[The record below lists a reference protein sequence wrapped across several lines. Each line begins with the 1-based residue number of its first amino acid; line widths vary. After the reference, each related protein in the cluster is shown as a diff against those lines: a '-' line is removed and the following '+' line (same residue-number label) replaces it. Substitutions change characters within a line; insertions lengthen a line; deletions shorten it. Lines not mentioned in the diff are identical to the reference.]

1 MKRYEHN
8 FGKNPQGALSTVSG
22 YATET
27 TNFGETA
34 FGILNKSTRDK
45 NNFTTPEVVSSST
58 ATLFSVGNGTDT
70 DNRKNIIELKADGT
84 VFISGVGGYDGTNP
98 GDSKDISKEL
108 QSVHDDIDNI
118 NLDIDRIDSDIDSIH
133 VEQDSDLVYTF
144 IVKGENR
151 GTINIPRDQF
161 LKDVNYDEETNILE
175 FLFIVR
181 NEENEEEQKV
191 VKIDMTD
198 LEDIYTNGDGL
209 NLENKQFSIKIDAD
223 TQPYINVGPNGLK
236 IIGINEALDK
246 KVSWDESKKVITL
259 PADGSISALRNNGL
273 EGGVLVCQ
281 RTYDDGVTYVTEIGT
296 TKNNLT
302 LNSIE
307 RPKIDFAGGASENV
321 AYESEVKSLQDRM
334 STAETDIDNLEGRM
348 DTAESDIDT
357 IQSDLSELT
366 GDGEGSV
373 QDQIKTALE
382 DYLPLSG
389 GTMTGNI
396 TFGSESEDYT
406 GGIIISGKSDQD
418 LVNAV
423 GGTTTIDSIREGLA
437 TEDALNEY
445 KTSNDEKIQ
454 SIEDKLDQEIE
465 AGNTDK
471 ETIDNYTVN
480 GHKISENP
488 VLTKTD
494 VGLNQVDNV
503 QQIPMSMK
511 GQAGGVAELDANGKV
526 PSSQLELLA
535 LGEVAGTAYEGNK
548 GAANKAAIGTNTYTG
563 ANYISKETNLTDAV
577 LQLDE
582 EIKATNDNLALEH
595 TNAEATYAKKTELG
609 DYLTRTDASNT
620 YQPKGNYLTTIPSE
634 YVTDSELNAKGY
646 QTEAQVAAKVA
657 SLVDSAPETLN
668 TLNELA
674 AALGDDPNFATT
686 VTNQIASK
694 QDKLV
699 SGTNIKTINGQT
711 LLGSGDIALDAEH
724 ITVKDTLG
732 YFSGNNVE
740 SALQEI
746 AQPLDTHLQNM
757 TSGLRH
763 IPSGGAPN
771 NILAWDSEG
780 TAKWENLSNI
790 EVSTDDLLAYGVQWD
805 TTVSD
810 PVLTRIGNT
819 SLHKSL
825 PIQSGMYGCICQGS
839 TIRYRLDDEDW
850 RFKRTPDVPITVS
863 LTQKNDIITINDPIF
878 ATKQYEKQW
887 IKISDIKIQID
898 SIDTETQTATLVPNE
913 YTGTLHTGQ
922 YSCELGSVR
931 NGYDGSVRVYVPGFY
946 YKSTQTGNI
955 CQVLLSISQID
966 STYHYQQ
973 PVLIDA
979 YRCTVLNTVPENM
992 GWLSTLPVNTAVSIA
1007 NVNSYCRGGNNNS
1020 SFDQYLEN
1028 DPRRTQL
1035 GKPRTNLSRATM
1047 RGYAANNNSHLLTY
1061 EEYKNIFYWL
1071 YVVEYANFNS
1081 QATFSSSLDDNGYR
1095 TGGLGNGVTT
1105 MNYNVWVGYNS
1116 IYPLTPCGYL
1126 DSLGGN
1132 PGVEPQ
1138 VLAAFDMTVTPT
1150 KNWGSWVTQT
1160 YRSGNNN
1167 LNRATMSKGNPTLT
1181 ITHVD
1186 NVGQILYCRSD
1197 NVSGVATYTISGLQ
1211 SGQELRFECSGQTT
1225 QIVTIDGQITMDWG
1239 TNGAQT
1245 RSLYANFTGDCNITV
1260 TCDSVVDSIV
1270 AEYPSQSIT
1279 VNRWRGFDNPFGD
1292 IWTNLDGVII
1302 DADADNHENSTDYVY
1317 VCTDPSKFSDTLTD
1331 DYIKIAESTH
1341 NEGYVKAFD
1350 LGDDANIIASTV
1362 GGGSTT
1368 YMCDYHWTGN
1378 ANTTLRT
1385 LYVGGGARNGATAG
1399 LCCLYSRDGVSSA
1412 TSNLGFRSV
1421 SVVSQ

>member
-1 MKRYEHN
+1 MKIRKCKYN
-8 FGKNPQGALSTVSG
+8 FGNNNDGVFSTING

-27 TNFGETA
+27 NNFGETA
-34 FGILNKSTRDK
+34 VGILNKSTLDPDT
-45 NNFTTPEVVSSST
+45 FTSPDVVTSSK
-58 ATLFSVGNGTDT
+58 ATLFSVGNGS
-70 DNRKNIIELKADGT
+70 DNVRKNAFEIKANGDT
-84 VFISGVGGYDGTNP
+84 YINGVGGYDGTNSEDATSV
-98 GDSKDISKEL
+98 GESI
-108 QSVHDDIDNI
+108 QSVQDSSNKAAEDIE
-118 NLDIDRIDSDIDSIH
+118 SIH
-133 VEQDSDLVYTF
+133 IEKSGIGNTYVLKVA
-144 IVKGENR
+144 GEDR
-151 GTINIPRDQF
+151 GTIT
-161 LKDVNYDEETNILE
+161 DESGVSFTPGNGLQ
-175 FLFIVR
+175 LVDTDLS
-181 NEENEEEQKV
+181 
-191 VKIDMTD
+191 VKIDSTSESYLTAGQD
-198 LEDIYTNGDGL
+198 
-209 NLENKQFSIKIDAD
+209 
-223 TQPYINVGPNGLK
+223 GLK
-236 IIGINEALDK
+236 ISGIDAK
-246 KVSWDESKKVITL
+246 F
-259 PADGSISALRNNGL
+259 G
-273 EGGVLVCQ
+273 
-281 RTYDDGVTYVTEIGT
+281 
-296 TKNNLT
+296 
-302 LNSIE
+302 
-307 RPKIDFAGGASENV
+307 
-321 AYESEVKSLQDRM
+321 
-334 STAETDIDNLEGRM
+334 
-348 DTAESDIDT
+348 
-357 IQSDLSELT
+357 
-366 GDGEGSV
+366 
-373 QDQIKTALE
+373 

-389 GTMTGNI
+389 GTVKYLNIGDYLMRSNGLSYSNTFNI
-396 TFGSESEDYT
+396 TKIGISDFNNPILTIDANNEPSIKMYGSGNYT
-406 GGIIISGKSDQD
+406 TIHLGYDNTGTNYGVKGVTISGKTSSD
-418 LVNAV
+418 LLNAA
-423 GGTTTIDSIREGLA
+423 GSTTPISSIA
-437 TEDALNEY
+437 T
-445 KTSNDEKIQ
+445 
-454 SIEDKLDQEIE
+454 
-465 AGNTDK
+465 
-471 ETIDNYTVN
+471 
-480 GHKISENP
+480 
-488 VLTKTD
+488 
-494 VGLNQVDNV
+494 QV
-503 QQIPMSMK
+503 Q
-511 GQAGGVAELDANGKV
+511 
-526 PSSQLELLA
+526 
-535 LGEVAGTAYEGNK
+535 
-548 GAANKAAIGTNTYTG
+548 AAI
-563 ANYISKETNLTDAV
+563 
-577 LQLDE
+577 
-582 EIKATNDNLALEH
+582 
-595 TNAEATYAKKTELG
+595 
-609 DYLTRTDASNT
+609 
-620 YQPKGNYLTTIPSE
+620 
-634 YVTDSELNAKGY
+634 
-646 QTEAQVAAKVA
+646 
-657 SLVDSAPETLN
+657 VDSAPETLD

-674 AALGDDPNFATT
+674 AALNDDPNFAITI
-686 VTNQIASK
+686 TNQIAQK
-694 QDKLV
+694 ADKTVATTSSDGLMSSADKAKLDSV
-699 SGTNIKTINGQT
+699 NISNYVTLDSTQTINGNKTFTNNIVANGFVIPNGTSSEVLTADGDSNTLKTINGQT
-711 LLGSGDIALDAEH
+711 LLGEGDIDLSGYVTTDNLGDYLKVPTLAETGSTDWKGWYQIVGKADQNNTFIGGLEYNPGYSQLKIYNTAKPSDSYVQISSYPNGVSIPSISLFNTTATTKSSGSIGLACVGNCTATINDNSGFNIRVQERISGVTRDSLIICPDGMGWASPETGAWGAYVQRMNNYIDKNGIKLDGKTSSDLLHAAGGTTTLKTINGESLLGSGDIALDAEH

-839 TIRYRLDDEDW
+839 IIRYRLDDEDW
-850 RFKRTPDVPITVS
+850 RFKRTPDAPITVS
-863 LTQKNDIITINDPIF
+863 LTQEDDIITINDPIF

-887 IKISDIKIQID
+887 IKINDIKIQID

-955 CQVLLSISQID
+955 CQVLLSTSQID

-1116 IYPLTPCGYL
+1116 VCPLTPCGYL

-1150 KNWGSWVTQT
+1150 KNWGSWTTQI

-1225 QIVTIDGQITMDWG
+1225 QTVTTDGQITMDWG

-1350 LGDDANIIASTV
+1350 LGDDANIIASAV
-1362 GGGSTT
+1362 GGGGTT

-1385 LYVGGGARNGATAG
+1385 LYVGGCANYGSYAG
-1399 LCCLYSRDGVSSA
+1399 FGCLYSRPGVSDAGSD
-1412 TSNLGFRSV
+1412 LGFRSV

>member
-1 MKRYEHN
+1 MSSADKAKLDSVNISNYVT
-8 FGKNPQGALSTVSG
+8 LDSTQTING
-22 YATET
+22 NKTF
-27 TNFGETA
+27 TNNIVANGFV
-34 FGILNKSTRDK
+34 I
-45 NNFTTPEVVSSST
+45 P
-58 ATLFSVGNGTDT
+58 NGTSSEVLT
-70 DNRKNIIELKADGT
+70 ADG
-84 VFISGVGGYDGTNP
+84 D
-98 GDSKDISKEL
+98 
-108 QSVHDDIDNI
+108 
-118 NLDIDRIDSDIDSIH
+118 
-133 VEQDSDLVYTF
+133 
-144 IVKGENR
+144 
-151 GTINIPRDQF
+151 
-161 LKDVNYDEETNILE
+161 
-175 FLFIVR
+175 
-181 NEENEEEQKV
+181 
-191 VKIDMTD
+191 
-198 LEDIYTNGDGL
+198 
-209 NLENKQFSIKIDAD
+209 
-223 TQPYINVGPNGLK
+223 
-236 IIGINEALDK
+236 
-246 KVSWDESKKVITL
+246 
-259 PADGSISALRNNGL
+259 
-273 EGGVLVCQ
+273 
-281 RTYDDGVTYVTEIGT
+281 
-296 TKNNLT
+296 
-302 LNSIE
+302 
-307 RPKIDFAGGASENV
+307 
-321 AYESEVKSLQDRM
+321 
-334 STAETDIDNLEGRM
+334 
-348 DTAESDIDT
+348 
-357 IQSDLSELT
+357 
-366 GDGEGSV
+366 
-373 QDQIKTALE
+373 
-382 DYLPLSG
+382 
-389 GTMTGNI
+389 
-396 TFGSESEDYT
+396 
-406 GGIIISGKSDQD
+406 
-418 LVNAV
+418 
-423 GGTTTIDSIREGLA
+423 
-437 TEDALNEY
+437 
-445 KTSNDEKIQ
+445 
-454 SIEDKLDQEIE
+454 
-465 AGNTDK
+465 
-471 ETIDNYTVN
+471 
-480 GHKISENP
+480 
-488 VLTKTD
+488 
-494 VGLNQVDNV
+494 
-503 QQIPMSMK
+503 
-511 GQAGGVAELDANGKV
+511 
-526 PSSQLELLA
+526 
-535 LGEVAGTAYEGNK
+535 
-548 GAANKAAIGTNTYTG
+548 
-563 ANYISKETNLTDAV
+563 
-577 LQLDE
+577 
-582 EIKATNDNLALEH
+582 
-595 TNAEATYAKKTELG
+595 
-609 DYLTRTDASNT
+609 SNT
-620 YQPKGNYLTTIPSE
+620 L
-634 YVTDSELNAKGY
+634 
-646 QTEAQVAAKVA
+646 
-657 SLVDSAPETLN
+657 
-668 TLNELA
+668 
-674 AALGDDPNFATT
+674 
-686 VTNQIASK
+686 
-694 QDKLV
+694 
-699 SGTNIKTINGQT
+699 KTINGQT
-711 LLGSGDIALDAEH
+711 LLGEGDIDLSGYVTTDNLGDYLKVPTLAETGSTDWKGWYQIVGKADQNNTFIGGLEYNPGYSQLKIYNTAKPSDSYVQISSYPNGVSIPSISLFNTTATTKSSGSIGLACVGNCTATINDNSGFNIRVQERISGVTRDSLIICPDGMGWASPETGAWGAYVQRMNNYIDKNGIKLDGKTSSDLLHAAGGTTTLKTINGESLLGSGDIALDAEH

-839 TIRYRLDDEDW
+839 IIRYRLDDEDW
-850 RFKRTPDVPITVS
+850 RFKRTPDAPITVS
-863 LTQKNDIITINDPIF
+863 LTQEDDIITINDPIF

-887 IKISDIKIQID
+887 IKINDIKIQID

-955 CQVLLSISQID
+955 CQVLLSTSQID

-1116 IYPLTPCGYL
+1116 VYPLTPCGYL

-1150 KNWGSWVTQT
+1150 KNWGSWTTQI

-1225 QIVTIDGQITMDWG
+1225 QTVTTDGQITMDWG

-1350 LGDDANIIASTV
+1350 LGDDANIIASAV
-1362 GGGSTT
+1362 GGGGTT

-1385 LYVGGGARNGATAG
+1385 LYVGSYAHNGANAG
-1399 LCCLYSRDGVSSA
+1399 FGALSSSFGVSYAS
-1412 TSNLGFRSV
+1412 SYRGFRSV
-1421 SVVSQ
+1421 SVVS

>member
-1 MKRYEHN
+1 MKIRKCKYN
-8 FGKNPQGALSTVSG
+8 FGNNNDGVFSTING

-27 TNFGETA
+27 NNFGETA
-34 FGILNKSTRDK
+34 VGILNKSTLDPDT
-45 NNFTTPEVVSSST
+45 FTSPDVVTSSK
-58 ATLFSVGNGTDT
+58 ATLFSVGNGS
-70 DNRKNIIELKADGT
+70 DNVRKNAFEIKANGDT
-84 VFISGVGGYDGTNP
+84 YINGVGGYDGTNSEDATSV
-98 GDSKDISKEL
+98 GESI
-108 QSVHDDIDNI
+108 QSVQDSSNKAAEDIE
-118 NLDIDRIDSDIDSIH
+118 SIH
-133 VEQDSDLVYTF
+133 IEKSGIGNTYVLKVA
-144 IVKGENR
+144 GEDR
-151 GTINIPRDQF
+151 GTIT
-161 LKDVNYDEETNILE
+161 DESGVSFTPGNGLQ
-175 FLFIVR
+175 LVDTDLS
-181 NEENEEEQKV
+181 
-191 VKIDMTD
+191 VKIDSTSESYLTAGQD
-198 LEDIYTNGDGL
+198 
-209 NLENKQFSIKIDAD
+209 
-223 TQPYINVGPNGLK
+223 GLK
-236 IIGINEALDK
+236 ISGIDAK
-246 KVSWDESKKVITL
+246 F
-259 PADGSISALRNNGL
+259 G
-273 EGGVLVCQ
+273 
-281 RTYDDGVTYVTEIGT
+281 
-296 TKNNLT
+296 
-302 LNSIE
+302 
-307 RPKIDFAGGASENV
+307 
-321 AYESEVKSLQDRM
+321 
-334 STAETDIDNLEGRM
+334 
-348 DTAESDIDT
+348 
-357 IQSDLSELT
+357 
-366 GDGEGSV
+366 
-373 QDQIKTALE
+373 

-389 GTMTGNI
+389 GTVKYLNIGDYLMRSNGLSYSNTFNI
-396 TFGSESEDYT
+396 TKIGISDFNNPILTIDANNEPSIKMYGSGNYT
-406 GGIIISGKSDQD
+406 TIHLGYDNTGTNYGVKGVTISGKTSSD
-418 LVNAV
+418 LLNAA
-423 GGTTTIDSIREGLA
+423 GSTTPISSIA
-437 TEDALNEY
+437 T
-445 KTSNDEKIQ
+445 
-454 SIEDKLDQEIE
+454 
-465 AGNTDK
+465 
-471 ETIDNYTVN
+471 
-480 GHKISENP
+480 
-488 VLTKTD
+488 
-494 VGLNQVDNV
+494 QV
-503 QQIPMSMK
+503 Q
-511 GQAGGVAELDANGKV
+511 
-526 PSSQLELLA
+526 
-535 LGEVAGTAYEGNK
+535 
-548 GAANKAAIGTNTYTG
+548 AAI
-563 ANYISKETNLTDAV
+563 
-577 LQLDE
+577 
-582 EIKATNDNLALEH
+582 
-595 TNAEATYAKKTELG
+595 
-609 DYLTRTDASNT
+609 
-620 YQPKGNYLTTIPSE
+620 
-634 YVTDSELNAKGY
+634 
-646 QTEAQVAAKVA
+646 
-657 SLVDSAPETLN
+657 VDSAPETLD

-674 AALGDDPNFATT
+674 AALNDDPNFAITI
-686 VTNQIASK
+686 TNQIAQK
-694 QDKLV
+694 ADKTVATTSSDGLMSSADKAKLDSV
-699 SGTNIKTINGQT
+699 NISNYVTLDSTQTINGNKTFTNNIVANGFVIPNGTSSEVLTADGDSNTLKTINGQT
-711 LLGSGDIALDAEH
+711 LLGEGDIDLSGYVTTDNLGDYLKVPTLAETGSTDWKGWYQIVGKADQNNTFIGGLEYNPGYSQLKIYNTAKPSDSYVQISSYPNGVSIPSISLFNTTATTKSSGSIGLACVGNCTATINDNSGFNIRVQERISGVTRDSLIICPDGMGWASPETGAWGAYVQRMNNYIDKNGIKLDGKTSSDLLHAAGGTTTLKTINGESLLGSGDIALDAEH

-839 TIRYRLDDEDW
+839 IIRYRLDDEDW
-850 RFKRTPDVPITVS
+850 RFKRTPDAPITVS
-863 LTQKNDIITINDPIF
+863 LTQEDDIITINDPIF

-887 IKISDIKIQID
+887 IKINDIKIQID

-955 CQVLLSISQID
+955 CQVLLSTSQID

-1116 IYPLTPCGYL
+1116 VCPLTPCGYL

-1150 KNWGSWVTQT
+1150 KNWGSWTTQI

-1225 QIVTIDGQITMDWG
+1225 QTVTTDGQITMDWG

-1350 LGDDANIIASTV
+1350 LGDDANIIASAV
-1362 GGGSTT
+1362 GGGGTT

-1385 LYVGGGARNGATAG
+1385 LFVGGVANYGAIAG
-1399 LCCLYSRDGVSSA
+1399 FGDLYSDSGVSIAASD
-1412 TSNLGFRSV
+1412 LGFRSV

>member
-1 MKRYEHN
+1 MNY
-8 FGKNPQGALSTVSG
+8 
-22 YATET
+22 
-27 TNFGETA
+27 
-34 FGILNKSTRDK
+34 
-45 NNFTTPEVVSSST
+45 
-58 ATLFSVGNGTDT
+58 
-70 DNRKNIIELKADGT
+70 
-84 VFISGVGGYDGTNP
+84 
-98 GDSKDISKEL
+98 
-108 QSVHDDIDNI
+108 
-118 NLDIDRIDSDIDSIH
+118 LD
-133 VEQDSDLVYTF
+133 QT
-144 IVKGENR
+144 
-151 GTINIPRDQF
+151 
-161 LKDVNYDEETNILE
+161 
-175 FLFIVR
+175 
-181 NEENEEEQKV
+181 
-191 VKIDMTD
+191 
-198 LEDIYTNGDGL
+198 
-209 NLENKQFSIKIDAD
+209 
-223 TQPYINVGPNGLK
+223 
-236 IIGINEALDK
+236 
-246 KVSWDESKKVITL
+246 
-259 PADGSISALRNNGL
+259 GL
-273 EGGVLVCQ
+273 EYLWGKIK
-281 RTYDDGVTYVTEIGT
+281 TYAGT
-296 TKNNLT
+296 AVDA
-302 LNSIE
+302 NSIE
-307 RPKIDFAGGASENV
+307 MAYGSGPDVIFYDDTKQPPGDWIGIYTESLGSNQITTYIPVKTINRQSIFGIGDINTYYTASDFAYSAGQFE
-321 AYESEVKSLQDRM
+321 LQLRSNTG
-334 STAETDIDNLEGRM
+334 STLRATCPFEY
-348 DTAESDIDT
+348 
-357 IQSDLSELT
+357 SDL
-366 GDGEGSV
+366 
-373 QDQIKTALE
+373 A
-382 DYLPLSG
+382 
-389 GTMTGNI
+389 GTP
-396 TFGSESEDYT
+396 TF
-406 GGIIISGKSDQD
+406 K
-418 LVNAV
+418 
-423 GGTTTIDSIREGLA
+423 
-437 TEDALNEY
+437 
-445 KTSNDEKIQ
+445 
-454 SIEDKLDQEIE
+454 
-465 AGNTDK
+465 
-471 ETIDNYTVN
+471 TVN
-480 GHKISENP
+480 GQSI
-488 VLTKTD
+488 
-494 VGLNQVDNV
+494 
-503 QQIPMSMK
+503 I
-511 GQAGGVAELDANGKV
+511 
-526 PSSQLELLA
+526 
-535 LGEVAGTAYEGNK
+535 
-548 GAANKAAIGTNTYTG
+548 
-563 ANYISKETNLTDAV
+563 
-577 LQLDE
+577 
-582 EIKATNDNLALEH
+582 
-595 TNAEATYAKKTELG
+595 
-609 DYLTRTDASNT
+609 
-620 YQPKGNYLTTIPSE
+620 
-634 YVTDSELNAKGY
+634 
-646 QTEAQVAAKVA
+646 
-657 SLVDSAPETLN
+657 
-668 TLNELA
+668 
-674 AALGDDPNFATT
+674 
-686 VTNQIASK
+686 
-694 QDKLV
+694 
-699 SGTNIKTINGQT
+699 
-711 LLGSGDIALDAEH
+711 GSGDIALDAEH

-850 RFKRTPDVPITVS
+850 RFKRTPDAPITVS
-863 LTQKNDIITINDPIF
+863 LTQENDIITINDPIF

-887 IKISDIKIQID
+887 IKINDIKIQID

-955 CQVLLSISQID
+955 CQVLLSTSQID

-1047 RGYAANNNSHLLTY
+1047 RGYAANDNSHLLTY

-1105 MNYNVWVGYNS
+1105 MNYNVWAGYNS
-1116 IYPLTPCGYL
+1116 LFPLTPCGYL

-1138 VLAAFDMTVTPT
+1138 VLAAFDMKVTPT
-1150 KNWGSWVTQT
+1150 KNWGSWITQT

-1167 LNRATMSKGNPTLT
+1167 LDRATMSKGNPTLT
-1181 ITHVD
+1181 ITHVN
-1186 NVGQILYCRSD
+1186 NVGQILYCRSG
-1197 NVSGVATYTISGLQ
+1197 NVSGVAIYTISGLQ
-1211 SGQELRFECSGQTT
+1211 NGQELRFECSGQTT
-1225 QIVTIDGQITMDWG
+1225 QTVTTDGQITMDWG

-1260 TCDSVVDSIV
+1260 ICDSVVDSIV

-1341 NEGYVKAFD
+1341 KEGYVKAFD
-1350 LGDDANIIASTV
+1350 LGDDANIIASAA
-1362 GGGSTT
+1362 GGGGTT

-1378 ANTTLRT
+1378 ANTTLRV
-1385 LYVGGGARNGATAG
+1385 LSVGGSAANGADAG
-1399 LCCLYSRDGVSSA
+1399 LGDLNSVDGVSYA
-1412 TSNLGFRSV
+1412 FSNRGFRSV

>member
-1 MKRYEHN
+1 MKIRKCKYN
-8 FGKNPQGALSTVSG
+8 FGNNNDGVFSTING

-27 TNFGETA
+27 NNFGETA
-34 FGILNKSTRDK
+34 VGILNKSTLDPDT
-45 NNFTTPEVVSSST
+45 FTSPDVVTSSK
-58 ATLFSVGNGTDT
+58 ATLFSVGNGS
-70 DNRKNIIELKADGT
+70 DNVRKNAFEIKANGDT
-84 VFISGVGGYDGTNP
+84 YINGVGGYDGTNSEDATSV
-98 GDSKDISKEL
+98 GESI
-108 QSVHDDIDNI
+108 QSVQDSSNKAAEDIE
-118 NLDIDRIDSDIDSIH
+118 SIH
-133 VEQDSDLVYTF
+133 IEKSGIGNTYVLKVA
-144 IVKGENR
+144 GEDR
-151 GTINIPRDQF
+151 GTIT
-161 LKDVNYDEETNILE
+161 DESGVSFTPGNGLQ
-175 FLFIVR
+175 LVDTDLS
-181 NEENEEEQKV
+181 
-191 VKIDMTD
+191 VKIDSTSESYLTAGQD
-198 LEDIYTNGDGL
+198 
-209 NLENKQFSIKIDAD
+209 
-223 TQPYINVGPNGLK
+223 GLK
-236 IIGINEALDK
+236 ISGIDAK
-246 KVSWDESKKVITL
+246 F
-259 PADGSISALRNNGL
+259 G
-273 EGGVLVCQ
+273 
-281 RTYDDGVTYVTEIGT
+281 
-296 TKNNLT
+296 
-302 LNSIE
+302 
-307 RPKIDFAGGASENV
+307 
-321 AYESEVKSLQDRM
+321 
-334 STAETDIDNLEGRM
+334 
-348 DTAESDIDT
+348 
-357 IQSDLSELT
+357 
-366 GDGEGSV
+366 
-373 QDQIKTALE
+373 

-389 GTMTGNI
+389 GTVKYLNIGDYLMRSNGLSYSNTFNI
-396 TFGSESEDYT
+396 TKIGISDFNNPILTIDANNEPSIKMYGSGNYT
-406 GGIIISGKSDQD
+406 TIHLGYDNTGTNYGVKGVTISGKTSSD
-418 LVNAV
+418 LLNAA
-423 GGTTTIDSIREGLA
+423 GSTTPISSIA
-437 TEDALNEY
+437 T
-445 KTSNDEKIQ
+445 
-454 SIEDKLDQEIE
+454 
-465 AGNTDK
+465 
-471 ETIDNYTVN
+471 
-480 GHKISENP
+480 
-488 VLTKTD
+488 
-494 VGLNQVDNV
+494 QV
-503 QQIPMSMK
+503 Q
-511 GQAGGVAELDANGKV
+511 
-526 PSSQLELLA
+526 
-535 LGEVAGTAYEGNK
+535 
-548 GAANKAAIGTNTYTG
+548 AAI
-563 ANYISKETNLTDAV
+563 
-577 LQLDE
+577 
-582 EIKATNDNLALEH
+582 
-595 TNAEATYAKKTELG
+595 
-609 DYLTRTDASNT
+609 
-620 YQPKGNYLTTIPSE
+620 
-634 YVTDSELNAKGY
+634 
-646 QTEAQVAAKVA
+646 
-657 SLVDSAPETLN
+657 VDSAPETLD

-674 AALGDDPNFATT
+674 AALNDDPNFAITI
-686 VTNQIASK
+686 TNQIAQK
-694 QDKLV
+694 ADKTVATTSSDGLMSSADKAKLDSV
-699 SGTNIKTINGQT
+699 NISNYVTLDSTQTINGNKTFTNNIVANGFVIPNGTSSEVLTADGDSNTLKTINGQT
-711 LLGSGDIALDAEH
+711 LLGEGDIDLSGYVTTDNLGDYLKVPTLAETGSTDWKGWYQIVGKADQNNTFIGGLEYNPGYSQLKIYNTAKPSDSYVQISSYPNGVSIPSISLFNTTATTKSSGSIGLACVGNCTATINDNSGFNIRVQERISGVTRDSLIICPDGMGWASPETGAWGAYVQRMNNYIDKNGIKLDGKTSSDLLHAAGGTTTLKTINGESLLGSGDIALDAEH

-839 TIRYRLDDEDW
+839 IIRYRLDDEDW
-850 RFKRTPDVPITVS
+850 RFKRTPDAPITVS
-863 LTQKNDIITINDPIF
+863 LTQEDDIITINDPIF

-887 IKISDIKIQID
+887 IKINDIKIQID

-955 CQVLLSISQID
+955 CQVLLSTSQID

-1116 IYPLTPCGYL
+1116 VCPLTPCGYL

-1150 KNWGSWVTQT
+1150 KNWGSWTTQI

-1225 QIVTIDGQITMDWG
+1225 QTVTTDGQITMDWG

-1350 LGDDANIIASTV
+1350 LGDDANIIASAV
-1362 GGGSTT
+1362 GGGGTT

-1385 LYVGGGARNGATAG
+1385 LFVGGVANYGSRAG
-1399 LCCLYSRDGVSSA
+1399 FGGLRSDGGVSDAYSA
-1412 TSNLGFRSV
+1412 RGFRSV

>member
-1 MKRYEHN
+1 MKIRKCKYN
-8 FGKNPQGALSTVSG
+8 FGNNNDGVFSTING

-27 TNFGETA
+27 NNFGETA
-34 FGILNKSTRDK
+34 VGILNKSTLDPDT
-45 NNFTTPEVVSSST
+45 FTSPDVVTSSK
-58 ATLFSVGNGTDT
+58 ATLFSVGNGS
-70 DNRKNIIELKADGT
+70 DNVRKNAFEIKANGDT
-84 VFISGVGGYDGTNP
+84 YINGVGGYDGTNSEDATSV
-98 GDSKDISKEL
+98 GESI
-108 QSVHDDIDNI
+108 QSVQDSSNKAAEDIE
-118 NLDIDRIDSDIDSIH
+118 SIH
-133 VEQDSDLVYTF
+133 IEKSGIGNTYVLKVA
-144 IVKGENR
+144 GEDR
-151 GTINIPRDQF
+151 GTIT
-161 LKDVNYDEETNILE
+161 DESGVSFTPGNGLQ
-175 FLFIVR
+175 LVDTDLS
-181 NEENEEEQKV
+181 
-191 VKIDMTD
+191 VKIDSTSESYLTAGQD
-198 LEDIYTNGDGL
+198 
-209 NLENKQFSIKIDAD
+209 
-223 TQPYINVGPNGLK
+223 GLK
-236 IIGINEALDK
+236 ISGIDAK
-246 KVSWDESKKVITL
+246 F
-259 PADGSISALRNNGL
+259 G
-273 EGGVLVCQ
+273 
-281 RTYDDGVTYVTEIGT
+281 
-296 TKNNLT
+296 
-302 LNSIE
+302 
-307 RPKIDFAGGASENV
+307 
-321 AYESEVKSLQDRM
+321 
-334 STAETDIDNLEGRM
+334 
-348 DTAESDIDT
+348 
-357 IQSDLSELT
+357 
-366 GDGEGSV
+366 
-373 QDQIKTALE
+373 

-389 GTMTGNI
+389 GTVKYLNIGDYLMRSNGLSYSNTFNI
-396 TFGSESEDYT
+396 TKIGISDFNNPILTIDANNEPSIKMYGSGNYT
-406 GGIIISGKSDQD
+406 TIHLGYDNTGTNYGVKGVTISGKTSSD
-418 LVNAV
+418 LLNAA
-423 GGTTTIDSIREGLA
+423 GSTTPISSIA
-437 TEDALNEY
+437 T
-445 KTSNDEKIQ
+445 
-454 SIEDKLDQEIE
+454 
-465 AGNTDK
+465 
-471 ETIDNYTVN
+471 
-480 GHKISENP
+480 
-488 VLTKTD
+488 
-494 VGLNQVDNV
+494 QV
-503 QQIPMSMK
+503 Q
-511 GQAGGVAELDANGKV
+511 
-526 PSSQLELLA
+526 
-535 LGEVAGTAYEGNK
+535 
-548 GAANKAAIGTNTYTG
+548 AAI
-563 ANYISKETNLTDAV
+563 
-577 LQLDE
+577 
-582 EIKATNDNLALEH
+582 
-595 TNAEATYAKKTELG
+595 
-609 DYLTRTDASNT
+609 
-620 YQPKGNYLTTIPSE
+620 
-634 YVTDSELNAKGY
+634 
-646 QTEAQVAAKVA
+646 
-657 SLVDSAPETLN
+657 VDSAPETLD

-674 AALGDDPNFATT
+674 AALNDDPNFAITI
-686 VTNQIASK
+686 TNQIAQK
-694 QDKLV
+694 ADKTVATTSSDGLMSSADKAKLDSV
-699 SGTNIKTINGQT
+699 NISNYVTLDSTQTINGNKTFTNNIVANGFVIPNGTSSEVLTADGDSNTLKTINGQT
-711 LLGSGDIALDAEH
+711 LLGEGDIDLSGYVTTDNLGDYLKVPTLAETGSTDWKGWYQIVGKADQNNTFIGGLEYNPGYSQLKIYNTAKPSDSYVQISSYPNGVSIPSISLFNTTATTKSSGSIGLACVGNCTATINDNSGFNIRVQERISGVTRDSLIICPDGMGWASPETGAWGAYVQRMNNYIDKNGIKLDGKTSSDLLHAAGGTTTLKTINGESLLGSGDIALDAEH

-839 TIRYRLDDEDW
+839 IIRYRLDDEDW
-850 RFKRTPDVPITVS
+850 RFKRTPDAPITVS
-863 LTQKNDIITINDPIF
+863 LTQEDDIITINDPIF

-887 IKISDIKIQID
+887 IKINDIKIQID

-955 CQVLLSISQID
+955 CQVLLSTSQID

-1116 IYPLTPCGYL
+1116 VCPLTPCGYL

-1150 KNWGSWVTQT
+1150 KNWGSWTTQI

-1225 QIVTIDGQITMDWG
+1225 QTVTTDGQITMDWG

-1350 LGDDANIIASTV
+1350 LGDDANIIASAV
-1362 GGGSTT
+1362 GGGGTT

-1378 ANTTLRT
+1378 ANTTLRM
-1385 LYVGGGARNGATAG
+1385 LFVGGVANYGALAG
-1399 LCCLYSRDGVSSA
+1399 FSCLYSNSGVSVAS
-1412 TSNLGFRSV
+1412 SDLGFRSV

>member
-1 MKRYEHN
+1 MKIRKCKYN
-8 FGKNPQGALSTVSG
+8 FGNNNDGVFSTING

-27 TNFGETA
+27 NNFGETA
-34 FGILNKSTRDK
+34 VGILNKSTLDPDT
-45 NNFTTPEVVSSST
+45 FTSPDVVTSSK
-58 ATLFSVGNGTDT
+58 ATLFSVGNGS
-70 DNRKNIIELKADGT
+70 DNVRKNAFEIKANGDT
-84 VFISGVGGYDGTNP
+84 YINGVGGYDGTNSEDATSV
-98 GDSKDISKEL
+98 GESI
-108 QSVHDDIDNI
+108 QSVQDSSNKAAEDIE
-118 NLDIDRIDSDIDSIH
+118 SIH
-133 VEQDSDLVYTF
+133 IEKSGIGNTYVLKVA
-144 IVKGENR
+144 GEDR
-151 GTINIPRDQF
+151 GTIT
-161 LKDVNYDEETNILE
+161 DESGVSFTPGNGLQ
-175 FLFIVR
+175 LVDTDLS
-181 NEENEEEQKV
+181 
-191 VKIDMTD
+191 VKIDSTSESYLTAGQD
-198 LEDIYTNGDGL
+198 
-209 NLENKQFSIKIDAD
+209 
-223 TQPYINVGPNGLK
+223 GLK
-236 IIGINEALDK
+236 ISGIDAK
-246 KVSWDESKKVITL
+246 F
-259 PADGSISALRNNGL
+259 G
-273 EGGVLVCQ
+273 
-281 RTYDDGVTYVTEIGT
+281 
-296 TKNNLT
+296 
-302 LNSIE
+302 
-307 RPKIDFAGGASENV
+307 
-321 AYESEVKSLQDRM
+321 
-334 STAETDIDNLEGRM
+334 
-348 DTAESDIDT
+348 
-357 IQSDLSELT
+357 
-366 GDGEGSV
+366 
-373 QDQIKTALE
+373 

-389 GTMTGNI
+389 GTVKYLNIGDYLMRSNGLSYSNTFNI
-396 TFGSESEDYT
+396 TKIGISDFNNPILTIDANNEPSIKMYGSGNYT
-406 GGIIISGKSDQD
+406 TIHLGYDNTGTNYGVKGVTISGKTSSD
-418 LVNAV
+418 LLNAA
-423 GGTTTIDSIREGLA
+423 GSTTPISSIA
-437 TEDALNEY
+437 T
-445 KTSNDEKIQ
+445 
-454 SIEDKLDQEIE
+454 
-465 AGNTDK
+465 
-471 ETIDNYTVN
+471 
-480 GHKISENP
+480 
-488 VLTKTD
+488 
-494 VGLNQVDNV
+494 QV
-503 QQIPMSMK
+503 Q
-511 GQAGGVAELDANGKV
+511 
-526 PSSQLELLA
+526 
-535 LGEVAGTAYEGNK
+535 
-548 GAANKAAIGTNTYTG
+548 AAI
-563 ANYISKETNLTDAV
+563 
-577 LQLDE
+577 
-582 EIKATNDNLALEH
+582 
-595 TNAEATYAKKTELG
+595 
-609 DYLTRTDASNT
+609 
-620 YQPKGNYLTTIPSE
+620 
-634 YVTDSELNAKGY
+634 
-646 QTEAQVAAKVA
+646 
-657 SLVDSAPETLN
+657 VDSAPETLD

-674 AALGDDPNFATT
+674 AALNDDPNFAITI
-686 VTNQIASK
+686 TNQIAQK
-694 QDKLV
+694 ADKTVATTSSDGLMSSADKAKLDSV
-699 SGTNIKTINGQT
+699 NISNYVTLDSTQTINGNKTFTNNIVANGFVIPNGTSSEVLTADGDSNTLKTINGQT
-711 LLGSGDIALDAEH
+711 LLGEGDIDLSGYVTTDNLGDYLKVPTLAETGSTDWKGWYQIVGKADQNNTFIGGLEYNPGYSQLKIYNTAKPSDSYVQISSYPNGVSIPSISLFNTTATTKSSGSIGLACVGNCTATINDNSGFNIRVQERISGVTRDSLIICPDGMGWASPETGAWGAYVQRMNNYIDKNGIKLDGKTSSDLLHAAGGTTTLKTINGESLLGSGDIALDAEH

-839 TIRYRLDDEDW
+839 IIRYRLDDEDW
-850 RFKRTPDVPITVS
+850 RFKRTPDAPITVS
-863 LTQKNDIITINDPIF
+863 LTQEDDIITINDPIF

-887 IKISDIKIQID
+887 IKINDIKIQID

-955 CQVLLSISQID
+955 CQVLLSTSQID

-1116 IYPLTPCGYL
+1116 VCPLTPCGYL

-1150 KNWGSWVTQT
+1150 KNWGSWTTQI

-1225 QIVTIDGQITMDWG
+1225 QTVTTDGQITMDWG

-1350 LGDDANIIASTV
+1350 LGDDANIIASAV
-1362 GGGSTT
+1362 GGGGTT

-1385 LYVGGGARNGATAG
+1385 LYVGGCANYGANAG
-1399 LCCLYSRDGVSSA
+1399 FGLLNSHYGVSGAGSD
-1412 TSNLGFRSV
+1412 LGFRSV

>member
-1 MKRYEHN
+1 MKIRKCKYN
-8 FGKNPQGALSTVSG
+8 FGNNNDGVFSTING

-27 TNFGETA
+27 NNFGETA
-34 FGILNKSTRDK
+34 VGILNKSTLDPDT
-45 NNFTTPEVVSSST
+45 FTSPDVVTSSK
-58 ATLFSVGNGTDT
+58 ATLFSVGNGS
-70 DNRKNIIELKADGT
+70 DNVRKNAFEIKANGDT
-84 VFISGVGGYDGTNP
+84 YINGVGGYDGTNSEDATSV
-98 GDSKDISKEL
+98 GESI
-108 QSVHDDIDNI
+108 QSVQDSSNKAAEDIE
-118 NLDIDRIDSDIDSIH
+118 SIH
-133 VEQDSDLVYTF
+133 IEKSGIGNTYVLKVA
-144 IVKGENR
+144 GEDR
-151 GTINIPRDQF
+151 GTIT
-161 LKDVNYDEETNILE
+161 DESGVSFTPGNGLQ
-175 FLFIVR
+175 LVDTDLS
-181 NEENEEEQKV
+181 
-191 VKIDMTD
+191 VKIDSTSESYLTAGQD
-198 LEDIYTNGDGL
+198 
-209 NLENKQFSIKIDAD
+209 
-223 TQPYINVGPNGLK
+223 GLK
-236 IIGINEALDK
+236 ISGIDAK
-246 KVSWDESKKVITL
+246 F
-259 PADGSISALRNNGL
+259 G
-273 EGGVLVCQ
+273 
-281 RTYDDGVTYVTEIGT
+281 
-296 TKNNLT
+296 
-302 LNSIE
+302 
-307 RPKIDFAGGASENV
+307 
-321 AYESEVKSLQDRM
+321 
-334 STAETDIDNLEGRM
+334 
-348 DTAESDIDT
+348 
-357 IQSDLSELT
+357 
-366 GDGEGSV
+366 
-373 QDQIKTALE
+373 

-389 GTMTGNI
+389 GTVKYLNIGDYLMRSNGLSYSNTFNI
-396 TFGSESEDYT
+396 TKIGISDFNNPILTIDANNEPSIKMYGSGNYT
-406 GGIIISGKSDQD
+406 TIHLGYDNTGTNYGVKGVTISGKTSSD
-418 LVNAV
+418 LLNAA
-423 GGTTTIDSIREGLA
+423 GSTTPISSIA
-437 TEDALNEY
+437 T
-445 KTSNDEKIQ
+445 
-454 SIEDKLDQEIE
+454 
-465 AGNTDK
+465 
-471 ETIDNYTVN
+471 
-480 GHKISENP
+480 
-488 VLTKTD
+488 
-494 VGLNQVDNV
+494 QV
-503 QQIPMSMK
+503 Q
-511 GQAGGVAELDANGKV
+511 
-526 PSSQLELLA
+526 
-535 LGEVAGTAYEGNK
+535 
-548 GAANKAAIGTNTYTG
+548 AAI
-563 ANYISKETNLTDAV
+563 
-577 LQLDE
+577 
-582 EIKATNDNLALEH
+582 
-595 TNAEATYAKKTELG
+595 
-609 DYLTRTDASNT
+609 
-620 YQPKGNYLTTIPSE
+620 
-634 YVTDSELNAKGY
+634 
-646 QTEAQVAAKVA
+646 
-657 SLVDSAPETLN
+657 VDSAPETLD

-674 AALGDDPNFATT
+674 AALNDDPNFAITI
-686 VTNQIASK
+686 TNQIAQK
-694 QDKLV
+694 ADKTVATTSSDGLMSSADKAKLDSV
-699 SGTNIKTINGQT
+699 NISNYVTLDSTQTINGNKTFTNNIVANGFVIPNGTSSEVLTADGDSNTLKTINGQT
-711 LLGSGDIALDAEH
+711 LLGEGDIDLSGYVTTDNLGDYLKVPTLAETGSTDWKGWYQIVGKADQNNTFIGGLEYNPGYSQLKIYNTAKPSDSYVQISSYPNGVSIPSISLFNTTATTKSSGSIGLACVGNCTATINDNSGFNIRVQERISGVTRDSLIICPDGMGWASPETGAWGAYVQRMNNYIDKNGIKLDGKTSSDLLHAAGGTTTLKTINGESLLGSGDIALDAEH

-839 TIRYRLDDEDW
+839 IIRYRLDDEDW
-850 RFKRTPDVPITVS
+850 RFKRTPDAPITVS
-863 LTQKNDIITINDPIF
+863 LTQEDDIITINDPIF

-887 IKISDIKIQID
+887 IKINDIKIQID

-955 CQVLLSISQID
+955 CQVLLSTSQID

-1116 IYPLTPCGYL
+1116 VCPLTPCGYL

-1150 KNWGSWVTQT
+1150 KNWGSWTTQI

-1225 QIVTIDGQITMDWG
+1225 QTVTTDGQITMDWG

-1350 LGDDANIIASTV
+1350 LGDDANIIASAV
-1362 GGGSTT
+1362 GGGGTT

-1385 LYVGGGARNGATAG
+1385 LSVGGSANYGANAG
-1399 LCCLYSRDGVSSA
+1399 FSCLFSYSGVSDAGSD
-1412 TSNLGFRSV
+1412 LGFRSV